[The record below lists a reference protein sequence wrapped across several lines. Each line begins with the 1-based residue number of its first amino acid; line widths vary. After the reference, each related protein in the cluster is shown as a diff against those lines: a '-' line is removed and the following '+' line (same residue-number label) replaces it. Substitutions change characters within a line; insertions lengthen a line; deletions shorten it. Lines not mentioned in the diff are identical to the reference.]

1 MPEAQGI
8 KLGRHD
14 VTGETRKIGYGS
26 SRILGSCWGG
36 DRRSARSGV

>member
-26 SRILGSCWGG
+26 SRILGRVEEEI
-36 DRRSARSGV
+36 DVARVQV